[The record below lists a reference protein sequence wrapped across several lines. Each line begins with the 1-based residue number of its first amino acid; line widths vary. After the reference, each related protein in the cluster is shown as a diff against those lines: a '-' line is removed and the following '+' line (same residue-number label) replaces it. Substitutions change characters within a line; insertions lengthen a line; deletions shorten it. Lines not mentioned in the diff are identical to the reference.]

1 MRILVCYDVVK
12 DNQRRRLADRLER
25 LLQRVQKSVF
35 EGRSKEKALEQ
46 IRDLARSE
54 IDLKTDSVRIYFLCA
69 RCREATE
76 VIGAGPV
83 IAPGPEDIVL

>member
-12 DNQRRRLADRLER
+12 DNKRRRLADRLER
-25 LLQRVQKSVF
+25 LLQRVQTSVF
-35 EGRSKEKALEQ
+35 EGRPKEKALEQ

-54 IDLKTDSVRIYFLCA
+54 IDLETDSVRIYFLCA

-76 VIGAGPV
+76 IIGTGPV
-83 IAPGPEDIVL
+83 IATDPEDIVL